1 MMEWWTYFVGNADG
15 FNQVLMIECNG
26 SFGNPIYLLGGGSS
40 TEPIAA
46 AGFNND
52 GMEDKGDE
60 HCQLLQL
67 LQRNSVMRNDKKIEN
82 KIR

>member
-1 MMEWWTYFVGNADG
+1 MVVAATDVNNDGMVDILVGNADG

-52 GMEDKGDE
+52 GMEYKGD
-60 HCQLLQL
+60 
-67 LQRNSVMRNDKKIEN
+67 
-82 KIR
+82 